1 MRHWFHLLIRNSF
14 FQVGLG
20 IFLVM
25 ILGGLVLRMLEIGK
39 ITEGEAPF
47 WWAIVTMTTVGYG
60 DFVPKTPEGRM
71 FAVLVM
77 FAGIS
82 LTAMFTAIISSI
94 FVAKRIREEKGLEKV
109 NIKNHIIL
117 CGWNRNADKI
127 IHSIQYLAEAPR
139 KNIVLINDLD
149 EEEIERLKTRYRKIR
164 LHFVVGDF
172 TSEQVLEKANLEAAE
187 TVIIIPSDINDSIQN
202 PDDKTILAALTIKGL
217 EPNIRLIAYLHDREN
232 LTHIKRANADEV
244 VISDDFGA
252 YLNYRTDVD
261 SLSTRVSPTL
271 FYPLMAKVGDE
282 KQSDKIMEHFYNPDE
297 FYGEW
302 MLPSTTRNDPTF
314 PRQRYWKG
322 AIWPPLNFLTYLS
335 LRQAGYSA
343 AATELSEK
351 SLKLIMTEWTRK
363 GYVSENYSAIT
374 GTGDD
379 TRLSSDRFH
388 SWGALFGIMT
398 FIENGFLP
406 KTEKPLD

>member
-1 MRHWFHLLIRNSF
+1 MRHWFRLLIRNSF

-60 DFVPKTPEGRM
+60 DFAPKTPEGRM

-127 IHSIQYLAEAPR
+127 IDSIQYLAERGR
-139 KNIVLINDLD
+139 KDIVLINDLD
-149 EEEIERLKTRYRKIR
+149 EEEIARLKTRYRKIR
-164 LHFVVGDF
+164 LHFVAGDY
-172 TSEQVLEKANLEAAE
+172 TSEQVLVKANLEVAE
-187 TVIIIPSDINDSIQN
+187 TVIIIPSDISDSIHN

-217 EPNIRLIAYLHDREN
+217 EPNIRLIAYLHNREN
-232 LTHIKRANADEV
+232 LTHIKRANANEV

-252 YLNYRTDVD
+252 YMIASHVMNPGIPQTVNRLLDNVSKNRFKRVDIPSEFIGKPFDNLFNHFRKKNNSILVGVFSEEENLGIGEVLSADTSALDAFIERKLKEGGISLMEASKISLEINPGSNYRIKDGN
-261 SLSTRVSPTL
+261 R
-271 FYPLMAKVGDE
+271 
-282 KQSDKIMEHFYNPDE
+282 
-297 FYGEW
+297 
-302 MLPSTTRNDPTF
+302 
-314 PRQRYWKG
+314 
-322 AIWPPLNFLTYLS
+322 AIIIP
-335 LRQAGYSA
+335 
-343 AATELSEK
+343 
-351 SLKLIMTEWTRK
+351 
-363 GYVSENYSAIT
+363 
-374 GTGDD
+374 
-379 TRLSSDRFH
+379 
-388 SWGALFGIMT
+388 
-398 FIENGFLP
+398 
-406 KTEKPLD
+406 

>member
-1 MRHWFHLLIRNSF
+1 MRHWFRLLIRNSF

-60 DFVPKTPEGRM
+60 DFAPKTPEGRM

-149 EEEIERLKTRYRKIR
+149 EEEIARLKTRYRKIR

-202 PDDKTILAALTIKGL
+202 PDDKTIRAALTIKGL

-252 YLNYRTDVD
+252 YMLASHVMDPGIPQTVNRLLDNVSKNRFKRVDIPSEFIGKPFDNLFNHFRKKNNSILVGVFSEEENLGIGEILSADTLALDAFIERKLKEGGISLKEESKISLEINPGSNYRIKDGN
-261 SLSTRVSPTL
+261 R
-271 FYPLMAKVGDE
+271 
-282 KQSDKIMEHFYNPDE
+282 
-297 FYGEW
+297 
-302 MLPSTTRNDPTF
+302 
-314 PRQRYWKG
+314 
-322 AIWPPLNFLTYLS
+322 AIIIP
-335 LRQAGYSA
+335 
-343 AATELSEK
+343 
-351 SLKLIMTEWTRK
+351 
-363 GYVSENYSAIT
+363 
-374 GTGDD
+374 
-379 TRLSSDRFH
+379 
-388 SWGALFGIMT
+388 
-398 FIENGFLP
+398 
-406 KTEKPLD
+406 

>member
-60 DFVPKTPEGRM
+60 DFAPKTPEGRM

-172 TSEQVLEKANLEAAE
+172 TSEQVLEKANLEVAE

-202 PDDKTILAALTIKGL
+202 PDDKTIRAALTIKGL

-252 YLNYRTDVD
+252 YMLASHVMDPGIPQTVNRLLDNVSKNRFKRVDIPSEFIGKPFDNLFNHFRKKNNSILVGVFSEEENLGIGEILSADTLALDAFIERKLKEGGISLKEESKISLEINPGSNYRIKDGN
-261 SLSTRVSPTL
+261 R
-271 FYPLMAKVGDE
+271 
-282 KQSDKIMEHFYNPDE
+282 
-297 FYGEW
+297 
-302 MLPSTTRNDPTF
+302 
-314 PRQRYWKG
+314 
-322 AIWPPLNFLTYLS
+322 AIIIP
-335 LRQAGYSA
+335 
-343 AATELSEK
+343 
-351 SLKLIMTEWTRK
+351 
-363 GYVSENYSAIT
+363 
-374 GTGDD
+374 
-379 TRLSSDRFH
+379 
-388 SWGALFGIMT
+388 
-398 FIENGFLP
+398 
-406 KTEKPLD
+406 

>member
-60 DFVPKTPEGRM
+60 DFAPKTPEGRM

-149 EEEIERLKTRYRKIR
+149 EEEIARLKTRYRKIR

-252 YLNYRTDVD
+252 YMLASHVMDPGIPQTVNRLLDNVSKNRFKRVDIPSEFIGKPFDNLFNHFRKKNNSILVGVFSEEENLGIGEILSADTLALDAFIERKLKEGGISLKEESKISLEINPGSNYRIKDGN
-261 SLSTRVSPTL
+261 R
-271 FYPLMAKVGDE
+271 
-282 KQSDKIMEHFYNPDE
+282 
-297 FYGEW
+297 
-302 MLPSTTRNDPTF
+302 
-314 PRQRYWKG
+314 
-322 AIWPPLNFLTYLS
+322 AI
-335 LRQAGYSA
+335 
-343 AATELSEK
+343 
-351 SLKLIMTEWTRK
+351 I
-363 GYVSENYSAIT
+363 IT
-374 GTGDD
+374 
-379 TRLSSDRFH
+379 
-388 SWGALFGIMT
+388 
-398 FIENGFLP
+398 
-406 KTEKPLD
+406 

>member
-60 DFVPKTPEGRM
+60 DFTPKTLEGRM

-127 IHSIQYLAEAPR
+127 IDSIQYLAEAPR

-149 EEEIERLKTRYRKIR
+149 EEEIARLKTRYRKIR

-202 PDDKTILAALTIKGL
+202 PDDKTIRAALTIKGL

-252 YLNYRTDVD
+252 YMLASHVMDPGIPQTVNRLLDNVSKNRFKRVDIPSEFIGKPFDNLFNHFRKKNNSILVGVFSEEENLGIGEILSADTLALDAFIERKLKEGGISLKEESKISLEINPGSNYRIKDGN
-261 SLSTRVSPTL
+261 R
-271 FYPLMAKVGDE
+271 
-282 KQSDKIMEHFYNPDE
+282 
-297 FYGEW
+297 
-302 MLPSTTRNDPTF
+302 
-314 PRQRYWKG
+314 
-322 AIWPPLNFLTYLS
+322 AIIIP
-335 LRQAGYSA
+335 
-343 AATELSEK
+343 
-351 SLKLIMTEWTRK
+351 
-363 GYVSENYSAIT
+363 
-374 GTGDD
+374 
-379 TRLSSDRFH
+379 
-388 SWGALFGIMT
+388 
-398 FIENGFLP
+398 
-406 KTEKPLD
+406 

>member
-60 DFVPKTPEGRM
+60 DFTPKTLEGRM
-71 FAVLVM
+71 FAVFVM

-127 IHSIQYLAEAPR
+127 IDSIQYLAEAPR

-149 EEEIERLKTRYRKIR
+149 EEEIARLKTRYRKIR

-252 YLNYRTDVD
+252 YMLASHVMNPGIPQTVNRLLDNVSKNRFKRVDIPSEFIGKPFDNLFNHFRKKNNSILVGVFSEEENLGIGEILSADTSALDAFIERKLKEGGISLKEESKISLEINPGSNYRIKDGN
-261 SLSTRVSPTL
+261 R
-271 FYPLMAKVGDE
+271 
-282 KQSDKIMEHFYNPDE
+282 
-297 FYGEW
+297 
-302 MLPSTTRNDPTF
+302 
-314 PRQRYWKG
+314 
-322 AIWPPLNFLTYLS
+322 AIIIP
-335 LRQAGYSA
+335 
-343 AATELSEK
+343 
-351 SLKLIMTEWTRK
+351 
-363 GYVSENYSAIT
+363 
-374 GTGDD
+374 
-379 TRLSSDRFH
+379 
-388 SWGALFGIMT
+388 
-398 FIENGFLP
+398 
-406 KTEKPLD
+406 

>member
-60 DFVPKTPEGRM
+60 DFAPKTPEGRM

-202 PDDKTILAALTIKGL
+202 PDDKTIRAALTIKGL

-252 YLNYRTDVD
+252 YMLASHVMDPGIPQTVNRLLDNVSKNRFKRVDIPSEFIGKPFDNLFNHFRKKNNSILVGVFSEEENLGIGEILSADTSALDAFIERKLKEGGISLKEESKISLEINPGSNYRIKDGN
-261 SLSTRVSPTL
+261 R
-271 FYPLMAKVGDE
+271 
-282 KQSDKIMEHFYNPDE
+282 
-297 FYGEW
+297 
-302 MLPSTTRNDPTF
+302 
-314 PRQRYWKG
+314 
-322 AIWPPLNFLTYLS
+322 AI
-335 LRQAGYSA
+335 
-343 AATELSEK
+343 
-351 SLKLIMTEWTRK
+351 I
-363 GYVSENYSAIT
+363 IT
-374 GTGDD
+374 
-379 TRLSSDRFH
+379 
-388 SWGALFGIMT
+388 
-398 FIENGFLP
+398 
-406 KTEKPLD
+406 

>member
-60 DFVPKTPEGRM
+60 DFAPKTPEGRM

-149 EEEIERLKTRYRKIR
+149 EEEIARMKTRYRKIR

-252 YLNYRTDVD
+252 YMLASHVMDPGIPQTVNRLLDNVSKNRFKRVDIPSEFIGKPFDNLFNHFRKKNNSILVGVFSEEENLGIGEILSADTLALDAFIERKLKEGGISLKEESKISLEINPGSNYRIKDGN
-261 SLSTRVSPTL
+261 R
-271 FYPLMAKVGDE
+271 
-282 KQSDKIMEHFYNPDE
+282 
-297 FYGEW
+297 
-302 MLPSTTRNDPTF
+302 
-314 PRQRYWKG
+314 
-322 AIWPPLNFLTYLS
+322 AI
-335 LRQAGYSA
+335 
-343 AATELSEK
+343 
-351 SLKLIMTEWTRK
+351 I
-363 GYVSENYSAIT
+363 IT
-374 GTGDD
+374 
-379 TRLSSDRFH
+379 
-388 SWGALFGIMT
+388 
-398 FIENGFLP
+398 
-406 KTEKPLD
+406 

>member
-1 MRHWFHLLIRNSF
+1 MRHWFRLLIRNSF

-60 DFVPKTPEGRM
+60 DFAPKTPEGRM

-127 IHSIQYLAEAPR
+127 IDSIQYLAEAPR

-149 EEEIERLKTRYRKIR
+149 EEEIARLKTRYRKIR

-202 PDDKTILAALTIKGL
+202 PDDKTIRAALTIKGL

-252 YLNYRTDVD
+252 YMLASHVMNPGIPQTVNRLLDNVSKNRFKRVDIPSEFIGKPFDNLFNHFRKKNNSILVGIFSEEENLGIGEILSADTLALDAFIERKLKEGGISLKEESKISLEINPGSNYRIKDGN
-261 SLSTRVSPTL
+261 R
-271 FYPLMAKVGDE
+271 
-282 KQSDKIMEHFYNPDE
+282 
-297 FYGEW
+297 
-302 MLPSTTRNDPTF
+302 
-314 PRQRYWKG
+314 
-322 AIWPPLNFLTYLS
+322 AIIIP
-335 LRQAGYSA
+335 
-343 AATELSEK
+343 
-351 SLKLIMTEWTRK
+351 
-363 GYVSENYSAIT
+363 
-374 GTGDD
+374 
-379 TRLSSDRFH
+379 
-388 SWGALFGIMT
+388 
-398 FIENGFLP
+398 
-406 KTEKPLD
+406 

>member
-60 DFVPKTPEGRM
+60 DFAPKTPEGRM

-127 IHSIQYLAEAPR
+127 IDSIQYLAEAPR

-149 EEEIERLKTRYRKIR
+149 EEEIARLKTRYRKIR

-252 YLNYRTDVD
+252 YMLASHVMNPGIPQTVNRLLDNVSKNRFKRVDIPSEFIGKPFDNLFNHFRKKNNSILVGVFSEEENLGIGEILSADTLALDAFIERKLKEGGISLKEESKISLEINPGSNYRIKDGN
-261 SLSTRVSPTL
+261 R
-271 FYPLMAKVGDE
+271 
-282 KQSDKIMEHFYNPDE
+282 
-297 FYGEW
+297 
-302 MLPSTTRNDPTF
+302 
-314 PRQRYWKG
+314 
-322 AIWPPLNFLTYLS
+322 AIIIP
-335 LRQAGYSA
+335 
-343 AATELSEK
+343 
-351 SLKLIMTEWTRK
+351 
-363 GYVSENYSAIT
+363 
-374 GTGDD
+374 
-379 TRLSSDRFH
+379 
-388 SWGALFGIMT
+388 
-398 FIENGFLP
+398 
-406 KTEKPLD
+406 

>member
-1 MRHWFHLLIRNSF
+1 MRHWFRLLIRNSF
-14 FQVGLG
+14 FQIGLG

-60 DFVPKTPEGRM
+60 DFAPKTPEGRM

-127 IHSIQYLAEAPR
+127 IDSIQYLAER
-139 KNIVLINDLD
+139 GRRDIVLINDLD
-149 EEEIERLKTRYRKIR
+149 EEEIARLKTRYRKIR
-164 LHFVVGDF
+164 LHFVAGDF
-172 TSEQVLEKANLEAAE
+172 TSEQVLEKANLEVAE
-187 TVIIIPSDINDSIQN
+187 TVIIIPSEISDSIHN

-232 LTHIKRANADEV
+232 LTHIKRANANEV

-252 YLNYRTDVD
+252 YMLASHVMDPGIPQTVNRLLDNVSKNRFKRVDIPSEFIGKPFDNLFNHFRKKNNSILVGVFSEEENLGIGEVLSADTSALDAFIERKLKEGGISLMEASKISLEINPGSNYRIKDGN
-261 SLSTRVSPTL
+261 R
-271 FYPLMAKVGDE
+271 
-282 KQSDKIMEHFYNPDE
+282 
-297 FYGEW
+297 
-302 MLPSTTRNDPTF
+302 
-314 PRQRYWKG
+314 
-322 AIWPPLNFLTYLS
+322 AIIIP
-335 LRQAGYSA
+335 
-343 AATELSEK
+343 
-351 SLKLIMTEWTRK
+351 
-363 GYVSENYSAIT
+363 
-374 GTGDD
+374 
-379 TRLSSDRFH
+379 
-388 SWGALFGIMT
+388 
-398 FIENGFLP
+398 
-406 KTEKPLD
+406 

>member
-60 DFVPKTPEGRM
+60 DFAPKTPEGRM

-172 TSEQVLEKANLEAAE
+172 TSEQVLEKANLEVAE

-252 YLNYRTDVD
+252 YMLASHVMDPGIPQTVNRLLDNVSKNRFKRVDIPSEFIGKPFDNLFNHFRKKNNSILVGVFSEEENLGIGEILSADTLALDAFIERKLKEGGISLKEESKISLEINPGSNYRIKDGN
-261 SLSTRVSPTL
+261 R
-271 FYPLMAKVGDE
+271 
-282 KQSDKIMEHFYNPDE
+282 
-297 FYGEW
+297 
-302 MLPSTTRNDPTF
+302 
-314 PRQRYWKG
+314 
-322 AIWPPLNFLTYLS
+322 AI
-335 LRQAGYSA
+335 
-343 AATELSEK
+343 
-351 SLKLIMTEWTRK
+351 I
-363 GYVSENYSAIT
+363 IT
-374 GTGDD
+374 
-379 TRLSSDRFH
+379 
-388 SWGALFGIMT
+388 
-398 FIENGFLP
+398 
-406 KTEKPLD
+406 

>member
-60 DFVPKTPEGRM
+60 DFAPKTPEGRM

-127 IHSIQYLAEAPR
+127 IDSIQYLAEAPR

-252 YLNYRTDVD
+252 YMLASHVMDPGIPQTVNRLLDNVSKNRFKRVDIPSEFIGKPFDNLFNHFRKKNNSILVGVFSEEENLGIGEILSADTLALDAFIERKLKEGGISLKEESKISLEINPGSNYRIKDGN
-261 SLSTRVSPTL
+261 R
-271 FYPLMAKVGDE
+271 
-282 KQSDKIMEHFYNPDE
+282 
-297 FYGEW
+297 
-302 MLPSTTRNDPTF
+302 
-314 PRQRYWKG
+314 
-322 AIWPPLNFLTYLS
+322 AI
-335 LRQAGYSA
+335 
-343 AATELSEK
+343 
-351 SLKLIMTEWTRK
+351 I
-363 GYVSENYSAIT
+363 IT
-374 GTGDD
+374 
-379 TRLSSDRFH
+379 
-388 SWGALFGIMT
+388 
-398 FIENGFLP
+398 
-406 KTEKPLD
+406 

>member
-1 MRHWFHLLIRNSF
+1 MRHWFRLLIRNSF

-60 DFVPKTPEGRM
+60 DFAPKTPEGRM

-127 IHSIQYLAEAPR
+127 IDSIQYLAEAPR
-139 KNIVLINDLD
+139 KDIVLINDLD
-149 EEEIERLKTRYRKIR
+149 EEEIARLKTRYRKIR
-164 LHFVVGDF
+164 LHFVAGDY
-172 TSEQVLEKANLEAAE
+172 TSEQVLVKANLEVAE
-187 TVIIIPSDINDSIQN
+187 TVIIIPSDISDSIHN

-217 EPNIRLIAYLHDREN
+217 EPNIRLIAYLHNREN
-232 LTHIKRANADEV
+232 LTHIKRANANEV

-252 YLNYRTDVD
+252 YMLASHVMDPGIPQTVNRLLDNVSKNRFKRVDIPSEFIGKPFDNLFNHFRKKNNSILVGVFSEEENLGIGEVLSADTSALDAFIERKLKEGGISLMEASKISLEINPGSNYRIKDGN
-261 SLSTRVSPTL
+261 R
-271 FYPLMAKVGDE
+271 
-282 KQSDKIMEHFYNPDE
+282 
-297 FYGEW
+297 
-302 MLPSTTRNDPTF
+302 
-314 PRQRYWKG
+314 
-322 AIWPPLNFLTYLS
+322 AIIIP
-335 LRQAGYSA
+335 
-343 AATELSEK
+343 
-351 SLKLIMTEWTRK
+351 
-363 GYVSENYSAIT
+363 
-374 GTGDD
+374 
-379 TRLSSDRFH
+379 
-388 SWGALFGIMT
+388 
-398 FIENGFLP
+398 
-406 KTEKPLD
+406 

>member
-60 DFVPKTPEGRM
+60 DFAPKTPEGRM

-127 IHSIQYLAEAPR
+127 IDSIQYLAEAPR

-149 EEEIERLKTRYRKIR
+149 EEEIARLKTRYRKIR

-202 PDDKTILAALTIKGL
+202 PDDKTIRAALTIKGL

-252 YLNYRTDVD
+252 YMLASHVMDPGIPQTVNRLLDNVSKNRFKRVDIPSEFIGKPFDNLFNHFRKKNNSILVGVFSEEENLGIGEILSADTLALDAFIERKLKEGGISLKEESKISLEINPGSNYRIKDGN
-261 SLSTRVSPTL
+261 R
-271 FYPLMAKVGDE
+271 
-282 KQSDKIMEHFYNPDE
+282 
-297 FYGEW
+297 
-302 MLPSTTRNDPTF
+302 
-314 PRQRYWKG
+314 
-322 AIWPPLNFLTYLS
+322 AIIIP
-335 LRQAGYSA
+335 
-343 AATELSEK
+343 
-351 SLKLIMTEWTRK
+351 
-363 GYVSENYSAIT
+363 
-374 GTGDD
+374 
-379 TRLSSDRFH
+379 
-388 SWGALFGIMT
+388 
-398 FIENGFLP
+398 
-406 KTEKPLD
+406 